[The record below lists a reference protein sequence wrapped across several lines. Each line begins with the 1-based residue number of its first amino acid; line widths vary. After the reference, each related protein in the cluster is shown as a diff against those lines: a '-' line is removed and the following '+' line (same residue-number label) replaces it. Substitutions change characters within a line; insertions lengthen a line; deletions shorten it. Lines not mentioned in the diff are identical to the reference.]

1 MLRKLSSSEIL
12 KNIMDSNPE
21 EEDVQE
27 EVRNVQTSIL

>member
-1 MLRKLSSSEIL
+1 MLRKFTSSEIL

-27 EVRNVQTSIL
+27 EVRKLQTSVL